1 MYDFKVE
8 FLTTN
13 CKKIYQKKKHVIL
26 GISPFTSKYNEKYIR
41 KIIQWANNNFD
52 EFTILLG
59 GEESKNILECLGYST
74 TKANRKVRKEI
85 NRQIR
90 FCEDEWIYVKNTDT
104 EKREFY
110 RASLASLAH
119 HVLLKIKK
127 YILS

>member
-1 MYDFKVE
+1 M
-8 FLTTN
+8 
-13 CKKIYQKKKHVIL
+13 
-26 GISPFTSKYNEKYIR
+26 SPFTSKYNEKYIR